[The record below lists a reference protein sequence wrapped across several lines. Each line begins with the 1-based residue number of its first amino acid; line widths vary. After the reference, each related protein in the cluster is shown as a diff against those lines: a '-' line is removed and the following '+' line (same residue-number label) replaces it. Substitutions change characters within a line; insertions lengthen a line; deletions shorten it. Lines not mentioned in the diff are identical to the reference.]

1 MVHDTGRPIMYHLDG
16 TYYAPQMLQGSVEGI
31 WWLPTSTTRD
41 YLVLSNL
48 SDEVTGGT
56 VVLTD
61 ANGQSLQRALTFGP
75 KETKRV
81 SVREL
86 LHSGNF
92 ATSFGGISFQSDHIG
107 RLDAVHVIYDE
118 ISGFSATMKMFD
130 HDPKITA
137 KSHDYAG
144 KGKWITRAP
153 LLALSTPDPLL
164 ALPATTQ
171 LQPFVLLRNI
181 TTHAVAAE
189 ADFHWRSQVKDGH
202 SETLTLGLAPGEV
215 KKIDIAEMQS
225 RGLIPPEANWTQ
237 ISISDNVEPNELIAI
252 ATSFDKT
259 LRLGAQTPFSDK
271 MSAHLE
277 GGQWQE
283 DATHTSII
291 AAGNGGD
298 VPATAVLT
306 LFYDRGRKQYV
317 LEKEIPANDR
327 WVFNIASLVRDQVPD
342 ITGKILPLGTASGAY
357 QIRQTL
363 PTGRGLIYE
372 GKVITDKT
380 YGPAT
385 YAA

>member
-1 MVHDTGRPIMYHLDG
+1 
-16 TYYAPQMLQGSVEGI
+16 
-31 WWLPTSTTRD
+31 
-41 YLVLSNL
+41 
-48 SDEVTGGT
+48 
-56 VVLTD
+56 
-61 ANGQSLQRALTFGP
+61 
-75 KETKRV
+75 
-81 SVREL
+81 
-86 LHSGNF
+86 
-92 ATSFGGISFQSDHIG
+92 
-107 RLDAVHVIYDE
+107 
-118 ISGFSATMKMFD
+118 
-130 HDPKITA
+130 
-137 KSHDYAG
+137 
-144 KGKWITRAP
+144 
-153 LLALSTPDPLL
+153 
-164 ALPATTQ
+164 
-171 LQPFVLLRNI
+171 
-181 TTHAVAAE
+181 
-189 ADFHWRSQVKDGH
+189 
-202 SETLTLGLAPGEV
+202 
-215 KKIDIAEMQS
+215 MQS
-225 RGLIPPEANWTQ
+225 RGLIPPGANWTQ

-380 YGPAT
+380 YGHAT